1 MNLKD
6 TRFDKRKHLKWIYRG
21 GYHRSVFIG
30 GYHQFLTGYQSNACI
45 IALSTKVLNLQIK
58 KSFCIIKFFSKICAL
73 SIGNGTSSS
82 FTCVVVR

>member
-6 TRFDKRKHLKWIYRG
+6 MRFDKRKHLKWIYRG
-21 GYHRSVFIG
+21 GYHHSVFIG

-58 KSFCIIKFFSKICAL
+58 KNPSASLNFLAKYVRYQKEMVLVVL
-73 SIGNGTSSS
+73 SL
-82 FTCVVVR
+82 V